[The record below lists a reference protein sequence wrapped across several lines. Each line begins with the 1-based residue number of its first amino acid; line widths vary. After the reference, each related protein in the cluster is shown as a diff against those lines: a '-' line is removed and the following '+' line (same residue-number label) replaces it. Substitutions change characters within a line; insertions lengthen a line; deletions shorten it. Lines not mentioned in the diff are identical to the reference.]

1 MLGLGYADLA
11 VTAAYLVV
19 VFAIGYWSQ
28 RRVHSKEDYFLG
40 GRRFGAWIQTF
51 ASFGQAT
58 SADGPVGVA
67 TTTFRNGAAGI
78 WSALM
83 LVFSTPMF
91 WVTSPWLRR
100 LRVMT
105 MGDFYHERYGS
116 RRMAST
122 YALIA
127 TVGMMGLLSAG
138 YTAVTKTAV
147 AMTPKP
153 AAALTAAEQAESVTA
168 AELSRLEALPPRSLT
183 VPETERLRELE
194 ALNPRAVFSY
204 LRPTPVVWTICL
216 LTMFNA
222 VMGGLTAAFYTDLLQ
237 GVLILVLSTILIPF
251 GWARIDQIYGGHGAM
266 GALRLLHAHL
276 PESFFEAFGSPL
288 LPDFTWY
295 YVAAVSLV
303 AGVTVVTQPNQL
315 VTSGAAKDEH
325 TARVG
330 MVAGSFLKRLC
341 TILWAVAGLSA
352 VLLYSGSLRDPDL
365 VWGHATH
372 ELLGPLHLGL
382 VGLMFVG
389 LMAALMS
396 ASNALML
403 TIAGLITNNLYRPL
417 RPGCSE
423 SHYITV
429 GRIGGVLFLA
439 GGAAVTTQFDSLLQV
454 LKFVW
459 EFFVIFAAAFWLG
472 LKWRRANRTGAW
484 ASILL
489 TFTVLY
495 LLPLVLPTLRP
506 SLRTAPSLL
515 LTTTPT
521 PISHTYSARDMDVR
535 QRERDIAAWRALPAA
550 ARVEPEPPP
559 LAVGQSFA
567 RVFTPPPQGI
577 FWSQGLH
584 LADGRPAGGGYLYLD
599 LVALHAAGVPLE
611 RWPFAAAESL
621 RISLRLCF
629 PFVVLAVV
637 SLLTP
642 REDSPDI
649 ERFFLKMRTRV
660 RGGGGAADAAD
671 VARSLAQPELT
682 RACMVWP
689 DSDWEIYRWTRT
701 DALGFLCAVGFVFVV
716 LAVLAGAVSLGG

>member
-11 VTAAYLVV
+11 VTAAYLVA

-28 RRVHSKEDYFLG
+28 RRVHDKEDYFLG
-40 GRRFGAWIQTF
+40 GRRFGPWIQTF
-51 ASFGQAT
+51 AAFGQAT

-83 LVFSTPMF
+83 LVFSTPLF
-91 WVTSPWLRR
+91 WITSPWLRR
-100 LRVMT
+100 LRIMT
-105 MGDFYHERYGS
+105 MGDFYYERYGS

-127 TVGMMGLLSAG
+127 TIGMMGLLSAG
-138 YTAVTKTAV
+138 YTAVTKTAI

-153 AAALTAAEQAESVTA
+153 ESALTAAERAESLTA
-168 AELSRLEALPPRSLT
+168 AELSRLEAQPPRSLT
-183 VPETERLRELE
+183 EAEVRRLRELE
-194 ALNPRAVFSY
+194 ALNPRSIFSY
-204 LRPTPVVWTICL
+204 LRPAQVVWTICL

-251 GWARIDQIYGGHGAM
+251 GWARIDHLYGGHGAM
-266 GALRLLHAHL
+266 GALRILHAHL
-276 PESFFEAFGSPL
+276 PQSFFEAFGSPL

-303 AGVTVVTQPNQL
+303 AGVTVVAQPNQL
-315 VTSGAAKDEH
+315 VTNGAAKDEH

-341 TILWAVAGLSA
+341 TILWAVAGLAA
-352 VLLYSGSLRDPDL
+352 VLLFSGSLRDPDL
-365 VWGHATH
+365 VWGYATH

-396 ASNALML
+396 ASNSLML

-417 RPGCSE
+417 RPGRSE
-423 SHYITV
+423 THYITV

-439 GGAAVTTQFDSLLQV
+439 GGAVVTTQFDSLLQV

-489 TFTVLY
+489 TFIFLY
-495 LLPLVLPTLRP
+495 LLPLLLPTLRP
-506 SLRTAPSLL
+506 NLRTRPGLL
-515 LTTTPT
+515 LETTPT
-521 PISHTYSARDMDVR
+521 PITHAYVAKDMDVH
-535 QRERDIAAWRALPAA
+535 QRDREIAAWRALPAA
-550 ARVEPEPPP
+550 QQIEPAPSP
-559 LAVGQSFA
+559 LAIGQSFT

-584 LADGRPAGGGYLYLD
+584 LVAGQPAGGGYLYLD
-599 LVALHAAGVPLE
+599 LVAVQALGVPLE
-611 RWPFAAAESL
+611 RWPFAASESL
-621 RISLRLCF
+621 RITLRLLF

-637 SLLTP
+637 SLLTA
-642 REDSPDI
+642 REDSPEID
-649 ERFFLKMRTRV
+649 RFFLKMRTRV
-660 RGGGGAADAAD
+660 RGGGAAADATD
-671 VARSLAQPELT
+671 VSRALAHPEET
-682 RACMVWP
+682 RAFKVWP

-701 DALGFLCAVGFVFVV
+701 DALGFVCSIGFVFVV
-716 LAVLAGAVSLGG
+716 LAALAGAVSLGS